1 MGQGQVEDILRNHR
15 REGVHNA
22 PLGHH
27 PRGAAL
33 VVKQRDTGSP
43 NAHLIQGID
52 EDLVYMQRV
61 PSGRH
66 LLELL
71 SPNGAQ
77 RGAVLA
83 LLVIGGSD
91 CDLIAFLL

>member
-1 MGQGQVEDILRNHR
+1 MQGV
-15 REGVHNA
+15 
-22 PLGHH
+22 
-27 PRGAAL
+27 
-33 VVKQRDTGSP
+33 
-43 NAHLIQGID
+43 D